1 MVDALQKQN
10 FGYCSHFEKFLLEPS
25 ASPCNKTIQF
35 KSTENSSA
43 SINHSVRTSEV
54 IEL

>member
-1 MVDALQKQN
+1 M
-10 FGYCSHFEKFLLEPS
+10 HFRSKILDIAAKFLLAPS
-25 ASPCNKTIQF
+25 ASPCNETIQF

-43 SINHSVRTSEV
+43 SINHSVSTSEV